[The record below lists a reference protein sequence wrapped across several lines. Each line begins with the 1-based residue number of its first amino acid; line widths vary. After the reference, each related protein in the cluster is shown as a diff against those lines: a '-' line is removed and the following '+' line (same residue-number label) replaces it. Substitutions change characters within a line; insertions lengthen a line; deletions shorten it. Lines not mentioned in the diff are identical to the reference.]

1 MTQQADMHTLAVKV
15 GEISGQLRELI
26 HNQNNMAQKIDGMT
40 ERLLT
45 GPTAEDFAKL
55 HARVDKLE
63 AERDRCRLVRCD
75 CRCGLRRHQRGIFQM
90 KLIEEWRQAWRYT
103 SVWASG
109 AGIGVLTAWN
119 MMPMAVRDQVPDWME
134 ALVGGVLFGL
144 VFLARV
150 TAQPKAQ
157 EKINA
162 AK

>member
-1 MTQQADMHTLAVKV
+1 
-15 GEISGQLRELI
+15 
-26 HNQNNMAQKIDGMT
+26 
-40 ERLLT
+40 
-45 GPTAEDFAKL
+45 
-55 HARVDKLE
+55 
-63 AERDRCRLVRCD
+63 
-75 CRCGLRRHQRGIFQM
+75 M

>member
-1 MTQQADMHTLAVKV
+1 
-15 GEISGQLRELI
+15 
-26 HNQNNMAQKIDGMT
+26 
-40 ERLLT
+40 
-45 GPTAEDFAKL
+45 
-55 HARVDKLE
+55 
-63 AERDRCRLVRCD
+63 
-75 CRCGLRRHQRGIFQM
+75 M

-119 MMPMAVRDQVPDWME
+119 MMPIAVRVRVPDWIE

-150 TAQPKAQ
+150 VAQPKAQ